1 MRTAPGASSCE
12 KHESR
17 KNGGGG
23 EKMVLTV
30 TGTRKEYSSELT
42 VAKLLEAEKVEM
54 PLYVT
59 VSVNDEFIKR
69 EAFETTFLK
78 DSDSV
83 EFLYFMGGG
92 F

>member
-1 MRTAPGASSCE
+1 V
-12 KHESR
+12 
-17 KNGGGG
+17 
-23 EKMVLTV
+23 VLTV
-30 TGTRKEYSSELT
+30 AGVRKEYSPDLT

-69 EAFETTFLK
+69 EEFETTFLK
-78 DSDSV
+78 DGDSV

>member
-1 MRTAPGASSCE
+1 
-12 KHESR
+12 
-17 KNGGGG
+17 
-23 EKMVLTV
+23 
-30 TGTRKEYSSELT
+30 LT

-59 VSVNDEFIKR
+59 VSVNDEFMKR
-69 EAFETTFLK
+69 EEFETTLLK
-78 DSDSV
+78 DGDSI